1 MSQIKE
7 KIKAAN
13 AEIAEMTEKR
23 NVTSDPTV
31 DKLTLFRQ
39 QAAIISRK
47 KESTAERL
55 NDTRGEVANVE
66 EEVRG
71 ATRLPDGKKRH
82 VSYWGNRAGC
92 QRFAQNT
99 G

>member
-1 MSQIKE
+1 MCKTLGVPFPVPARQIKE

-13 AEIAEMTEKR
+13 SEINDMTEKR

-55 NDTRGEVANVE
+55 NDTRGEVAAVE
-66 EEVRG
+66 EEVRL
-71 ATRLPDGKKRH
+71 TRD
-82 VSYWGNRAGC
+82 
-92 QRFAQNT
+92 
-99 G
+99 

>member
-1 MSQIKE
+1 MTQIKE

-13 AEIAEMTEKR
+13 AEITEMTEKR

-39 QAAIISRK
+39 QAAIIARK

-55 NDTRGEVANVE
+55 NDARAEVAQVE
-66 EEVRG
+66 EEVNW
-71 ATRLPDGKKRH
+71 T
-82 VSYWGNRAGC
+82 WCFN
-92 QRFAQNT
+92 
-99 G
+99 

>member
-1 MSQIKE
+1 MCKTLGVPFPVPARQIKE

-13 AEIAEMTEKR
+13 SEINDMTEKR

-55 NDTRGEVANVE
+55 NDTRGEVAAVE
-66 EEVRG
+66 EEVRLS
-71 ATRLPDGKKRH
+71 RD
-82 VSYWGNRAGC
+82 
-92 QRFAQNT
+92 
-99 G
+99 

>member
-1 MSQIKE
+1 
-7 KIKAAN
+7 
-13 AEIAEMTEKR
+13 MTEKR

-66 EEVRG
+66 EEVR
-71 ATRLPDGKKRH
+71 ATRLHDGKKRH
-82 VSYWGNRAGC
+82 GSFWGNRAGC
-92 QRFAQNT
+92 Q
-99 G
+99 